1 MKDRPTAPGGEA
13 TVVGQPGRTISA
25 VAAKP
30 RLALGSIVMSLAILM
45 SACVTSAEA
54 DERSAELVPMASPT
68 TVTTNTTTTTSVPA
82 TTTTTTQ
89 VPNDC
94 VVRTATDPAGFYEKQ
109 CTVLGISVVGSGA
122 VGDEAIETAAEH
134 VYEMLALRPDL
145 SEALA
150 NAPIRVAVIGA
161 SERITDLPDFAHLY
175 ALYPGTDWRS
185 RGRSFPGTIEIP
197 TAAGA
202 EENLLC
208 LEGDR
213 FAGQNLFVRDFART
227 MLRFALADVD
237 AAARRDIEQAF
248 NRAIGEGLWKDTL
261 AETNTEQYWAEISQ
275 AYFDVNGYPE
285 DEDDDAVRTRDH
297 LRRYDPYGYGAALS
311 VYSDTAW
318 RPPCQ

>member
-1 MKDRPTAPGGEA
+1 ME
-13 TVVGQPGRTISA
+13 S
-25 VAAKP
+25 KP
-30 RLALGSIVMSLAILM
+30 RPALGSIVTFLAILL

-54 DERSAELVPMASPT
+54 DEGSAELVPMASPT
-68 TVTTNTTTTTSVPA
+68 TVTRNTTTTTSVPA
-82 TTTTTTQ
+82 MTTTTR

-94 VVRTATDPAGFYEKQ
+94 VVRIATDPTGFYEKQ

-122 VGDEAIETAAEH
+122 VSDEAIEAAAEH
-134 VYEMLALRPDL
+134 VYEMLAVRPDL

-161 SERITDLPDFAHLY
+161 SERITDLPDFTDLY
-175 ALYPGTDWRS
+175 ALYPGTDWRG
-185 RGRSFPGTIEIP
+185 RGRSFPGTSEVP

-237 AAARRDIEQAF
+237 AAAQRDIEQAF
-248 NRAIGEGLWKDTL
+248 NRAIAEGLWKDTL
-261 AETNTEQYWAEISQ
+261 AETNAEQYWAEISQ

-285 DEDDDAVRTRDH
+285 EDDDDAVRTRDH

-318 RPPCQ
+318 RPPCR